1 MRVTRAFLSRLNG
14 SLRTQHLERELAEE
28 FESHLA
34 MQIADNLRAGM
45 SPEQARREALL
56 KSGGL
61 EASKESCRDRRG
73 LPLVETLLRD
83 FAYALRQV
91 RRGPGFA
98 AVVVLT
104 LALGIGANTAIF
116 STVNAFLLR
125 PLPFEKEGELVSLYE
140 SSRDNPEFA
149 VSGTKYLDW
158 RATNGVFREM
168 GAVQSAEF
176 NLIGHGEPAPITA
189 LLVTPSY
196 LRLLGVRPRLGR
208 LFAEDEQQPGKDQ
221 IALLGY
227 QLWKAQFGGRADVVG
242 QSIRLNGRP
251 YSIVGVLPPGMA
263 FLEGGD
269 VAFVPLSLAKLREDR
284 GHWHSFQAIARLRPG
299 VSIARSQAAMSAIAR
314 RHEKVYEPGWGIE
327 VKSLR
332 SDLLGGWPDRRTILL
347 LQGAVLLVLSI
358 ACANAANLLLAR
370 SVSRRKEIAVRLA
383 LGGSRFLVIRQLLI
397 ESVLLASLG
406 GASGVIL
413 AAAAIPAVNAW
424 VQRQGI
430 TLWSDIRL
438 DAPVLGF
445 SLVLSLFTGLVFGLV
460 PAIETTKSD
469 LHTLLKDASRT
480 ATGVRGHRRTLV
492 DALAVAQ
499 IGLALVLLI
508 GAGLVVRT
516 LVQLRGSSPGFRA
529 ANVLAMRV
537 TLPDSGYKTNRER
550 SHFFDAA
557 LDRVQ
562 AVPGVRHAA
571 VIHTLPMEGGFS
583 LTFDIEGRRTYTRED
598 NHDAQARRISSDYFQ
613 TMGTPMVRGRAF
625 QASDR
630 SGTEPVVIVNEC
642 LSRRYFPAGDAIGA
656 HLDISDGMANPR
668 LVVGVSKDEKIFGLT
683 GDVVP
688 MVYVPY
694 DQGQWGAGTT
704 FYFLIQAASNP
715 LALARPV
722 QNSIRE
728 IDPDMAF
735 ANVRP
740 MEWFVSSSIL
750 SERIAGFMMASFS
763 VTALL
768 LAALGIYG
776 VMANAVSQRRREIGL
791 RMALGAQTDD
801 VLRLIV
807 GRGLRLTV
815 VGLSTGLVA
824 AFVFT
829 RFLKSFLYGI
839 SPTDPRTF
847 AALTLFLA
855 AVAMLASWLPARRAA
870 KVDPMVALRNE

>member
-1 MRVTRAFLSRLNG
+1 MRTIRAFLSRLNA
-14 SLRTQHLERELAEE
+14 SLHKQRRERELAEE

-34 MQIADNLRAGM
+34 MQIEDNLRAGM
-45 SPEQARREALL
+45 NPAQARREALL

-61 EASKESCRDRRG
+61 ETSKESYRDRRG
-73 LPLVETLLRD
+73 LPLLETLLRD
-83 FAYALRQV
+83 LAYAMRQV
-91 RRGPGFA
+91 RKSPGFA
-98 AVVVLT
+98 AAVVLT

-116 STVNAFLLR
+116 SAVNAFLLR
-125 PLPFEKEGELVSLYE
+125 PLLFEKESELVSLYE

-158 RATNGVFREM
+158 RATNGVFQEM

-176 NLIGHGEPAPITA
+176 NLTGHGEPASITA

-208 LFAEDEQQPGKDQ
+208 LFAEDEEQAGKDQ
-221 IALLGY
+221 VALLGC

-284 GHWHSFQAIARLRPG
+284 GHWHSFQAIARLKPG
-299 VSIARSQAAMSAIAR
+299 VSIAQSQAAMSAIAR
-314 RHEKVYEPGWGIE
+314 RHEKLYEPGWGIE

-383 LGGSRFLVIRQLLI
+383 LGGSRLLVIRQLLI

-406 GASGVIL
+406 GVSGVML
-413 AAAAIPAVNAW
+413 AAMAIPAVNAW

-430 TLWSDIRL
+430 VLWSEIRL

-445 SLVLSLFTGLVFGLV
+445 SLVLSLFTGLVFGLA
-460 PAIETTKSD
+460 PAIAMTKAD
-469 LHTLLKDASRT
+469 LHTLLRDAGRA
-480 ATGVRGHRRTLV
+480 ATGARGHRRTL

-516 LVQLRGSSPGFRA
+516 LVQLRGGSPCFRA

-537 TLPDSGYKTNRER
+537 TLPDSGYKSNPER
-550 SHFFDAA
+550 SRFFDVA
-557 LDRVQ
+557 LDRVR
-562 AVPGVRHAA
+562 AVPAVRHAA

-583 LTFDIEGRRTYTRED
+583 LTFDIEGRRTYTPED
-598 NHDAQARRISSDYFQ
+598 NHAAQVRRISSDYFR
-613 TMGTPMVRGRAF
+613 TMGTPIVRGRAF

-630 SGTEPVVIVNEC
+630 NGTESVVIVNEC
-642 LSRRYFPAGDAIGA
+642 LARRYFPDGDALGA
-656 HLDISDGMANPR
+656 HLDISDGMVNPR
-668 LVVGVSKDEKIFGLT
+668 QVVGVAQDEKIFGLT
-683 GDVVP
+683 GDIVP
-688 MVYVPY
+688 MLYVPY
-694 DQGQWGAGTT
+694 DQGQWGTGTT
-704 FYFLIQAASNP
+704 FYFLIQAGSSP
-715 LALARPV
+715 LALVRPV
-722 QNSIRE
+722 QSAIRE
-728 IDPDMAF
+728 VDPDMAF

-750 SERIAGFMMASFS
+750 SERIAGFLMAWFS

-776 VMANAVSQRRREIGL
+776 VMANAVSQRTQEIGL
-791 RMALGAQTDD
+791 RMALGAQTGD
-801 VLRLIV
+801 VLGLIV
-807 GRGLRLTV
+807 GRGLMLTV
-815 VGLSTGLVA
+815 VGLSTGLAA

-839 SPTDPRTF
+839 SPTDPWTF

-855 AVAMLASWLPARRAA
+855 GVAMLASWLPARRAA
-870 KVDPMVALRNE
+870 KVDPMVALRSE